1 MMPSLDTAASGCA
14 IAIGAIFLA
23 AGLRKLR
30 DLAATAAAI
39 DLYRILPTQG
49 SRVLALPLA
58 LLEALSGVLLLVP
71 SQRFIGALAISA
83 ILAAYTFA
91 IALNVVRGSTDFDC
105 GCGDAILLQSGV
117 ALLARNGVML
127 VLSAGLAFA
136 VGAPAHA
143 LDWLTAISVA
153 LLLLL
158 LWRWTNM
165 LIAALQEP
173 RDD

>member
-1 MMPSLDTAASGCA
+1 MMPSLDTAASGYA
-14 IAIGAIFLA
+14 MAIGVMFLA

-30 DLAATAAAI
+30 DLAATAASI
-39 DLYRILPTQG
+39 DLYRILPRQG
-49 SRVLALPLA
+49 GRVVALPLA
-58 LLEALSGVLLLVP
+58 LLEATSGVLLLVP

-83 ILAAYTFA
+83 ILGAYTSA

-105 GCGDAILLQSGV
+105 GCGDALLLQPGA
-117 ALLARNGVML
+117 ALLARNGVVL

-136 VGAPAHA
+136 AGTPVDV
-143 LDWLTAISVA
+143 LDWLMAVSMA
-153 LLLLL
+153 LLVLL
-158 LWRWTNM
+158 LWRCTNT

>member
-1 MMPSLDTAASGCA
+1 MMPSLDTAASGYA
-14 IAIGAIFLA
+14 IAIGVIFLA

-30 DLAATAAAI
+30 NLAATAASI

-49 SRVLALPLA
+49 GRVVALPLA
-58 LLEALSGVLLLVP
+58 LLEAVSGGLLLVP
-71 SQRFIGALAISA
+71 WLLKRMSIAASA

-91 IALNVVRGSTDFDC
+91 IALNVVRGSTDLDC
-105 GCGDAILLQSGV
+105 GCGDTILLQSGV

-127 VLSAGLAFA
+127 VLTTVLAFA
-136 VGAPAHA
+136 EGAPAHA
-143 LDWLTAISVA
+143 VDWLTAISIA